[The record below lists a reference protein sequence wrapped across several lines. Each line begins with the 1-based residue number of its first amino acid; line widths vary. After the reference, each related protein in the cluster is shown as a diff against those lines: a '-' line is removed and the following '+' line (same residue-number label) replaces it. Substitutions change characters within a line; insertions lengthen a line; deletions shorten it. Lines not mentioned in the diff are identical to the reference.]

1 MDETVEKEL
10 SALKAYVVKLEAE
23 LSEYGHTHGWT
34 DKARLLLRASPVSG
48 TAAAEAGLRSPHT
61 RLN

>member
-1 MDETVEKEL
+1 MDETGEKEL

-48 TAAAEAGLRSPHT
+48 TAAT
-61 RLN
+61 

>member
-1 MDETVEKEL
+1 MDEPGEKEL

-23 LSEYGHTHGWT
+23 LSEYGFTYGWT

-48 TAAAEAGLRSPHT
+48 TAATEVGLRSPRT